1 MESLTHHVQDYL
13 ADCRLAGTEPDWA
26 LLRFFNDIDRVCAQ
40 PLPASLTLAPR
51 WKELIGRP
59 TDPAG
64 LLPLLPEM
72 LDDPWWENT
81 GWQRWYKRVRQ
92 WPASPD
98 YPWWVYIEW
107 RWWQRLRRWW
117 QRLRQ

>member
-26 LLRFFNDIDRVCAQ
+26 LLQFFNDIDRVCAH
-40 PLPASLTLAPR
+40 PPPASLAQAPR
-51 WKELIGRP
+51 WMELIGQP
-59 TDPAG
+59 PNPNLA
-64 LLPLLPEM
+64 PLQPEM

-81 GWQRWYKRVRQ
+81 GWQRWCKRVRQ